1 MSNLL
6 VQEEKKKISETINQ
20 HLTKSFSLLTSPR
33 TSIVH
38 QYSSNQIFEN
48 TFDENNK
55 QSEQLSFLHRLTL
68 SFHQSIHHKNQ
79 HNKYIKQTNIDSIEK
94 YLANE
99 SNESVNIQSTSCKF
113 DNRKFLF
120 ATFSFQI
127 SQVTSDKK
135 YCHELLNRI
144 STLWFGSNAERRQ
157 VFDLL
162 EQNQIKCK
170 ILPEFIAHLAHS
182 FSKHA
187 IDIHDISIRKTMLY
201 EALEL
206 SKKALNSN
214 ENCALCHFSYG
225 HIIGVLLDIN
235 DFSLKDKLN
244 KASLFKHHMKKTI
257 EIDKNFYE
265 AYAYLGRYEYTAFN
279 LNLFER
285 KAALLLGYTIEGNLD
300 KALEYFHIAIKGN
313 YDMIHTVYLLIGK
326 IYQKKKQYVEAKKYL
341 KICIQIPIQR
351 KSQTN
356 IVNNAKILLK
366 DKKFEN
372 LSFETFI
379 NHLKN

>member
-38 QYSSNQIFEN
+38 QYNSNQIFEN

-99 SNESVNIQSTSCKF
+99 SNESVNTQSTSF
-113 DNRKFLF
+113 
-120 ATFSFQI
+120 
-127 SQVTSDKK
+127 TSNKK
-135 YCHELLNRI
+135 YNHELLNRI

-366 DKKFEN
+366 DKKFAN